1 MSNIS
6 VLIAAGGMGSR
17 SGLEYPKTLYVVN
30 GKPIL
35 HRLHSLF
42 HNYDQCPK
50 IIVSP
55 KGKSPIKEFL
65 RLNSLD
71 AELIIQKDPK
81 GMGDA
86 VLQSRQSINISNNC
100 EHIILSWSDI
110 PFLSKNTLNFLV
122 KNHLESQNDFSFITA
137 DAIKPYTFVERN
149 SDNELC
155 RVIETRE
162 MSKEVA
168 IPSYGERDIGLFMF
182 KKNIVF
188 NTLLSNSKNKFGKVT
203 GEHGFLYVIEEILK
217 LGGKVNGYKIAKKQE
232 LLSFNTADDLK
243 QIQSFTD
250 K

>member
-6 VLIAAGGMGSR
+6 VLIAAGGMGTR
-17 SGLEYPKTLYVVN
+17 SGLKYPKTLYVVN

-55 KGKSPIKEFL
+55 KGKSSIKEFL

-110 PFLSKNTLNFLV
+110 PFLSKSTLNFLV
-122 KNHLESQNDFSFITA
+122 KNHLESQNDF
-137 DAIKPYTFVERN
+137 
-149 SDNELC
+149 
-155 RVIETRE
+155 
-162 MSKEVA
+162 
-168 IPSYGERDIGLFMF
+168 MF
-182 KKNIVF
+182 
-188 NTLLSNSKNKFGKVT
+188 
-203 GEHGFLYVIEEILK
+203 
-217 LGGKVNGYKIAKKQE
+217 
-232 LLSFNTADDLK
+232 
-243 QIQSFTD
+243 
-250 K
+250 

>member
-6 VLIAAGGMGSR
+6 VLIAAGGMGTR
-17 SGLEYPKTLYVVN
+17 SGLSHPKTLYPIN
-30 GKPIL
+30 GRPIL

-42 HNYDQCPK
+42 HNYDKCPK

-55 KGKSPIKEFL
+55 EGKSSIREFL
-65 RLNSLD
+65 RLNSLG
-71 AELIIQKDPK
+71 AELIIQKEPK

-86 VLQSRQSINISNNC
+86 VLQSRQSSNIVNNC

-110 PFLSKNTLNFLV
+110 PFLTKTTLNFLV
-122 KNHLESQNDFSFITA
+122 KNHLESQNDFSLITG
-137 DAIKPYTFVERN
+137 DASKPYTFVERN

-162 MSKEVA
+162 ISEEVE

-188 NTLLSNSKNKFGKVT
+188 NALLSNSKNKFGNVT
-203 GEHGFLYVIEEILK
+203 GEHGFLYIIEEILK
-217 LGGKVNGYKIAKKQE
+217 LGGKVNAYKIAKKQE

-243 QIQSFTD
+243 QIQSFAD